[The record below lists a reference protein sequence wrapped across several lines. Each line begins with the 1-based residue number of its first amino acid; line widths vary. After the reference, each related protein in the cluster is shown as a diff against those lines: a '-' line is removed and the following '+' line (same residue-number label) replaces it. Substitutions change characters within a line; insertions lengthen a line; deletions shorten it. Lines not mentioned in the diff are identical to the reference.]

1 MTKLSRSQTPEEK
14 VANGEFILQVAERII
29 RDEGLDALSMNRLV
43 QETGF
48 AKGTLYLYFT
58 TRHEILASL
67 FVQMLTDQLASNL
80 VWAFY
85 TAALGAAKFQQSPNM
100 RASVSFE
107 VREFQEALRFDTLFR
122 NLVDQFAP

>member
-1 MTKLSRSQTPEEK
+1 MTKLSCAQTPEEK
-14 VANGEFILQVAERII
+14 VAKGEFILQVAERII
-29 RDEGLDALSMNRLV
+29 RDERLEALSMNRLV

-48 AKGTLYLYFT
+48 AKGTPYLYFT

-67 FVQMLTDQLASNL
+67 FVQMLTDQLASSL

-85 TAALGAAKFQQSPNM
+85 TAALGAAKFPQSPNM
-100 RASVSFE
+100 WASVSFE
-107 VREFQEALRFDTLFR
+107 VREIQEALRFDTLFR